1 MTTHY
6 LIYNDARYGPYATSD
21 ALFADLAALVMR
33 ETQTTPARWLTART
47 DDAEPANDEVEGE
60 VMIEAII
67 ATNRRTVVKRAGVW
81 YDVALDG
88 AETRAEDNLAHMENL
103 IDLNQKSN
111 RMDDTKTGVGWV
123 RTRYADSSRILVWGV
138 IFVFGQEA
146 E

>member
-1 MTTHY
+1 
-6 LIYNDARYGPYATSD
+6 
-21 ALFADLAALVMR
+21 
-33 ETQTTPARWLTART
+33 
-47 DDAEPANDEVEGE
+47 
-60 VMIEAII
+60 MIEAII
-67 ATNRRTVVKRAGVW
+67 ATNRRTVVKRDGVW

-88 AETRAEDNLAHMENL
+88 AETRAEDNISYMETL
-103 IDLNQKSN
+103 IDLDQKSN